1 MKKTLLMAFVAAGIL
16 FSCKKE
22 SDQTTTQETQEV
34 AAETGSSYAIDEAT
48 SSIKWKGYH
57 KGGLN
62 PRFGTLKGSGTLSAE
77 GENLTGG
84 SVTFDIKT
92 LTTDAAAV
100 DASTSDGKTSADLD
114 GHLKSPDFFDAEK
127 YPTAKFEITSVAKFD
142 PAKDKSAL
150 EGANAVV
157 SGNLTLK
164 DKTVNI
170 TFPAKVT
177 ATAGELAL
185 QSKFTI
191 NRQDWGLAYGAEG
204 DPKDWMISQE
214 IDLELDVKAKK

>member
-1 MKKTLLMAFVAAGIL
+1 MKKTLMMAFVAASIL
-16 FSCKKE
+16 VSCKKE
-22 SDQTTTQETQEV
+22 SDQTTTKETQEV
-34 AAETGSSYAIDEAT
+34 AAQAGASYTIDEAA
-48 SSIKWKGYH
+48 SKISWKAYH

-77 GENLTGG
+77 ADKLTSG
-84 SVTFDIKT
+84 SVEFDIKS
-92 LTTDAAAV
+92 LTTDPKAV
-100 DASTSDGKTSADLD
+100 DAAASEGKTSVDLD

-127 YPTAKFEITSVAKFD
+127 FPTAKFEISSVAAFD

-150 EGANAVV
+150 PDANAVV

-170 TFPAKVT
+170 TFPAKVSVS
-177 ATAGELAL
+177 GEELSL

-191 NRQDWGLAYGAEG
+191 NRQEWGLAYGAEG
-204 DPKDWMISQE
+204 DPKDWMISPD
-214 IDLELDVKAKK
+214 IDIELDVKAKK